1 MFLHSLKATETHT
14 HMERRTAHKPRV
26 CILWIINIYGQCLL
40 LWRIATICTARLA
53 YHTLRACHVLQ
64 KNLSSLSSEK
74 YISPENLSKNIKKSF
89 CYMLCYVPTTKIFA
103 FCLAQMLQGRYT
115 AYASQPL
122 HELPY
127 RNNLDAKIRIFEGL
141 PERVKVICST

>member
-103 FCLAQMLQGRYT
+103 FCLAQMLQGDT
-115 AYASQPL
+115 QHTHLNPCMSC
-122 HELPY
+122 
-127 RNNLDAKIRIFEGL
+127 RIGTTSMLRFAFLRDCQKE
-141 PERVKVICST
+141 